1 MFNTKRLMD
10 SFVPL
15 LTAILLISLV
25 GLAIY
30 HFYYVIRPDQ
40 TPDEVEMAVIQE
52 ESEE

>member
-1 MFNTKRLMD
+1 MFSTKRMMD

-15 LTAILLISLV
+15 LTALLLV
-25 GLAIY
+25 GLAGLAIY
-30 HFYYVIRPDQ
+30 HFYYVIKPGQ